1 MTRRTVLTA
10 IIVLIAIGLVGYAVY
25 TLDLVEVARSLHGG

>member
-10 IIVLIAIGLVGYAVY
+10 LVVLIAIGLAGYAAHS
-25 TLDLVEVARSLHGG
+25 LDLVGVARSLHGG

>member
-10 IIVLIAIGLVGYAVY
+10 LVVLIAIGLAGYAAHN
-25 TLDLVEVARSLHGG
+25 LDLVGVARSMHGG